1 MAPAP
6 GFPSKLARLQA
17 CYRCGADAPP
27 EAPVCAAC
35 GLPFESEAPAE
46 SPTARPHV
54 FLAQRFRVV
63 PLALLAAGVFLVAL
77 MPLFLSGPLFRSP
90 EAVFA
95 VRVIGWA
102 AIVLGVLLAI
112 TGSNL
117 FRDR

>member
-17 CYRCGADAPP
+17 CYRCGADASP

-46 SPTARPHV
+46 SPAARPHV

-63 PLALLAAGVFLVAL
+63 PLALLAAGLFLVAL
-77 MPLFLSGPLFRSP
+77 MPLFLSGPLFRTP

-95 VRVIGWA
+95 MR
-102 AIVLGVLLAI
+102 VLGWMAIGVGAWLAI
-112 TGSNL
+112 TGGSL
-117 FRDR
+117 FRDW